1 MADEPILESGELDSP
16 GSILKLAREEQE
28 ISQREAADRLN
39 WMPHYVAII
48 ERDDYASLRR
58 PSFARGY
65 VKAFGRLLGVE
76 EEPLMAAF
84 DAMNIPATDVPDNV
98 GKSPRSPMQLQKTG
112 LGVIVGL
119 GLLLILVLAL
129 WLWRGNIS

>member
-1 MADEPILESGELDSP
+1 M
-16 GSILKLAREEQE
+16 LKLAREEQE

-39 WMPHYVAII
+39 WMPQYVAII
-48 ERDDYASLRR
+48 EKDDYAALRR

-76 EEPLMAAF
+76 ETPLMAAF
-84 DAMNIPATDVPDNV
+84 DAMNVPATDVPDNIS
-98 GKSPRSPMQLQKTG
+98 KPSRRPMQLQKTG

-119 GLLLILVLAL
+119 GLLLVLVLAL
-129 WLWRGNIS
+129 WLWRGNMP